1 MKSLGSEIAIEVTL
15 DCQLFDEKK
24 DRHRIWITRSGDVM
38 APDHVSL
45 EEEIVK
51 ALGGKV
57 TNPCV
62 YWQAV
67 PITIKR
73 PVKENKLKLP
83 DIGSWE
89 VSNNP
94 FWNKS
99 LGWIFLTAII
109 GEPTL
114 AQLDPEL
121 ALEHAKIYQK
131 YKNEESFN
139 IFSEL
144 EYLQSPW
151 KRAGGY
157 RRNTIVAAS
166 ELEAMIKTGLSINRV
181 ASALSLGLTP
191 EQAAV
196 IVKVFEKNNL
206 PTDLV
211 INCAYLLSGE
221 RIKKLIPKMSDE
233 RVKSLPYLLTEF
245 SNNSKNIL
253 DADIESYL
261 LG

>member
-1 MKSLGSEIAIEVTL
+1 MKSLGSEIAIEITL
-15 DCQLFDEKK
+15 DCQLFDDKK
-24 DRHRIWITRSGDVM
+24 DKHRIWITRSGEVI
-38 APDHVSL
+38 APDHKSL
-45 EEEIVK
+45 EEEIVT

-67 PITIKR
+67 PISMKH
-73 PVKENKLKLP
+73 PQKENKLKLP
-83 DIGSWE
+83 DISSWE

-121 ALEHAKIYQK
+121 ALEHAKNYQK
-131 YKNEESFN
+131 YKNEESFA

-144 EYLQSPW
+144 EYLLSPL

-157 RRNTIVAAS
+157 RRNSIVRGD
-166 ELEAMIKTGLSINRV
+166 ELEAMIKTGLSVNRA
-181 ASALSLGLTP
+181 ASALCLGLTP
-191 EQAAV
+191 EQV
-196 IVKVFEKNNL
+196 GIVVKVFEKNNL

-211 INCAYLLSGE
+211 INFAYLLSGE
-221 RIKKLIPKMSDE
+221 RIEKLVPKMSEE
-233 RVKSLPYLLTEF
+233 RVKSLPYLLAEF
-245 SNNSKNIL
+245 SNDSKNIL
-253 DADIESYL
+253 DADIEKYL